1 MVSKDVIILRY
12 YLDEFEFC
20 IICLEVDKDNM
31 EDLNGDKFVV
41 LEDMKKENIV
51 LMVKIKKLEV
61 ELEVKKLNLF
71 CVENE
76 KLLMLLQLLVFMMEV
91 ENLKR
96 KMDELL
102 IVYGEKEV
110 ELEIFVRK
118 YLMLNE
124 EIKV

>member
-12 YLDEFEFC
+12 YLDELEFC

-61 ELEVKKLNLF
+61 ELELKKLNLF

>member
-12 YLDEFEFC
+12 YLDELEFC

-51 LMVKIKKLEV
+51 LMVKIKKLEM

>member
-12 YLDEFEFC
+12 YLDELEFC

>member
-12 YLDEFEFC
+12 YLDELEFC

-61 ELEVKKLNLF
+61 ELEGKKLNLF

>member
-12 YLDEFEFC
+12 YLDELEFC

-61 ELEVKKLNLF
+61 ELEVKKLNLL

>member
-1 MVSKDVIILRY
+1 MVSKDVIIVRY
-12 YLDEFEFC
+12 YLDELEFC

-31 EDLNGDKFVV
+31 EDLNGEKFVV

-61 ELEVKKLNLF
+61 ELEGKKLNLF

>member
-1 MVSKDVIILRY
+1 MVSKDVIIVRY
-12 YLDEFEFC
+12 YLDELEFC

-110 ELEIFVRK
+110 ELEIFLRK

>member
-12 YLDEFEFC
+12 YFDELEFC

>member
-12 YLDEFEFC
+12 YLDELEFC

-110 ELEIFVRK
+110 ELEICVRK

>member
-12 YLDEFEFC
+12 YLDELEFC

-110 ELEIFVRK
+110 ELEIFLRK

>member
-1 MVSKDVIILRY
+1 
-12 YLDEFEFC
+12 
-20 IICLEVDKDNM
+20 
-31 EDLNGDKFVV
+31 
-41 LEDMKKENIV
+41 
-51 LMVKIKKLEV
+51 
-61 ELEVKKLNLF
+61 
-71 CVENE
+71 
-76 KLLMLLQLLVFMMEV
+76 MMEV

-102 IVYGEKEV
+102 IVNGEKEV

>member
-12 YLDEFEFC
+12 YLDELEFC

-51 LMVKIKKLEV
+51 LMVKVKKLEV

>member
-12 YLDEFEFC
+12 YLDELEFC

-31 EDLNGDKFVV
+31 EDLNGVKFVV

>member
-1 MVSKDVIILRY
+1 MVSKDVIIVRY
-12 YLDEFEFC
+12 YLDELEFC

-76 KLLMLLQLLVFMMEV
+76 KLLMFLQLLVFMMEV

-110 ELEIFVRK
+110 ELEIFLRK

>member
-1 MVSKDVIILRY
+1 
-12 YLDEFEFC
+12 
-20 IICLEVDKDNM
+20 M

>member
-12 YLDEFEFC
+12 YLDELEFC

-61 ELEVKKLNLF
+61 ELEGKKLNLF

-76 KLLMLLQLLVFMMEV
+76 KVLMLLQLLVFMMEV

>member
-12 YLDEFEFC
+12 YLDELEFC
-20 IICLEVDKDNM
+20 IICLEVDKDSM
-31 EDLNGDKFVV
+31 EDLNGEKFVV

-76 KLLMLLQLLVFMMEV
+76 KLLMLL
-91 ENLKR
+91 
-96 KMDELL
+96 
-102 IVYGEKEV
+102 
-110 ELEIFVRK
+110 
-118 YLMLNE
+118 
-124 EIKV
+124 

>member
-1 MVSKDVIILRY
+1 
-12 YLDEFEFC
+12 
-20 IICLEVDKDNM
+20 
-31 EDLNGDKFVV
+31 
-41 LEDMKKENIV
+41 
-51 LMVKIKKLEV
+51 
-61 ELEVKKLNLF
+61 
-71 CVENE
+71 
-76 KLLMLLQLLVFMMEV
+76 MMEV

-110 ELEIFVRK
+110 ELEICVRK

>member
-1 MVSKDVIILRY
+1 MVSKDVIIVRY
-12 YLDEFEFC
+12 YLDELEFC

>member
-12 YLDEFEFC
+12 YLDELEFC

-31 EDLNGDKFVV
+31 EDLNGEKFVV

-110 ELEIFVRK
+110 ELEIFLRK

>member
-12 YLDEFEFC
+12 YLDELEFC

-76 KLLMLLQLLVFMMEV
+76 KLLMFLQLLVFMMEV

>member
-12 YLDEFEFC
+12 YLDELEFC

-31 EDLNGDKFVV
+31 EDLNGEKFVV

-51 LMVKIKKLEV
+51 LMVKIKELEV

>member
-12 YLDEFEFC
+12 YLDELEFC

-41 LEDMKKENIV
+41 LEDMKKENID

-102 IVYGEKEV
+102 IVNGEKEV

>member
-12 YLDEFEFC
+12 YLDELEFC

-61 ELEVKKLNLF
+61 ELEGKKLNLF

-76 KLLMLLQLLVFMMEV
+76 KLLMFLQLLVFMMEV

-102 IVYGEKEV
+102 IVNGEKEV
-110 ELEIFVRK
+110 ELEIFLRK

>member
-12 YLDEFEFC
+12 YLDELEFC
-20 IICLEVDKDNM
+20 IICLEVDKDNL
-31 EDLNGDKFVV
+31 EDLNGEKFVV

-61 ELEVKKLNLF
+61 ELEGKKLNLF

-76 KLLMLLQLLVFMMEV
+76 KVLMLLQLLVFMMEV

>member
-1 MVSKDVIILRY
+1 
-12 YLDEFEFC
+12 
-20 IICLEVDKDNM
+20 
-31 EDLNGDKFVV
+31 
-41 LEDMKKENIV
+41 
-51 LMVKIKKLEV
+51 
-61 ELEVKKLNLF
+61 
-71 CVENE
+71 
-76 KLLMLLQLLVFMMEV
+76 MMEV

-110 ELEIFVRK
+110 ELEIFLRK

>member
-12 YLDEFEFC
+12 YLDELEFC

-31 EDLNGDKFVV
+31 EDLNGDRFVV

-76 KLLMLLQLLVFMMEV
+76 KVLMLLQLLVFMMEV

>member
-1 MVSKDVIILRY
+1 MVSKDVIIVRY
-12 YLDEFEFC
+12 YLDELEFC
-20 IICLEVDKDNM
+20 IICLEVDKDNL
-31 EDLNGDKFVV
+31 EDLNGEKFVV

-61 ELEVKKLNLF
+61 ELEGKKLNLF

-76 KLLMLLQLLVFMMEV
+76 KVLMLLQLLVFMMEV

-110 ELEIFVRK
+110 ELEIFLRK

>member
-12 YLDEFEFC
+12 YLDELEFC

-102 IVYGEKEV
+102 IVNGEKEV

>member
-12 YLDEFEFC
+12 YLDELEFC

-76 KLLMLLQLLVFMMEV
+76 KLLMFLQLLVFMMEV

-102 IVYGEKEV
+102 IVNGEKEV

>member
-12 YLDEFEFC
+12 YLDELEFC
-20 IICLEVDKDNM
+20 IICLEVDKDNL
-31 EDLNGDKFVV
+31 EDLNGEKFVV

-61 ELEVKKLNLF
+61 ELEGKKLNLF

-76 KLLMLLQLLVFMMEV
+76 KVLMLLQLLVFMMEV

-110 ELEIFVRK
+110 ELEIFLRK

>member
-1 MVSKDVIILRY
+1 MVSKDVIIVRY
-12 YLDEFEFC
+12 YLDELEFC

-31 EDLNGDKFVV
+31 EDLNGEKFVV

-61 ELEVKKLNLF
+61 ELEGKKLNLF

-76 KLLMLLQLLVFMMEV
+76 KVLMLLQLLVFMMEV

>member
-1 MVSKDVIILRY
+1 MVSKDVIIVRY
-12 YLDEFEFC
+12 YLDELEFC

-76 KLLMLLQLLVFMMEV
+76 KLLMFLQLLVFMMEV

>member
-12 YLDEFEFC
+12 YLDELEFC

-51 LMVKIKKLEV
+51 LMVKIKKFEV

>member
-12 YLDEFEFC
+12 YLDELEFC

-76 KLLMLLQLLVFMMEV
+76 KVLMLLQLLVFMMEV